1 MEERGKY
8 MVFAYPEGE
17 LLLHKDLSLYCS
29 VSRKL
34 GSDCAG
40 FLEELD
46 KKRIDEQKIGEYVCD
61 IIDQLK
67 DYAKNT
73 IIPSLAKYGIY
84 DATVDDF
91 VVNTPAYNS
100 LLEIAQQHL
109 NLATATISSVY
120 DRAELEK
127 KAAFASASSSI
138 TGPGF
143 GVISNDPIMLGIYAA
158 KSEKILKKQVA
169 DAEFKYSS
177 AVSRIDFNA
186 KSQIDNTL
194 KDNIKSKVYPSIVQC
209 IGNFFSEFLTKY
221 CERLAI
227 NDLFDIN
234 CLQNF
239 DLRRSNSIL
248 ENLGSTSYVQ
258 ETISSAKKAC
268 PFNFNVYCAMV
279 DNHIKFSTSDI
290 EIVNFL
296 GIGEMVTKYVQKVIT
311 DKKQT
316 DVSCNNITAAYLQRS
331 LDRVQYEIALLK
343 SLTNISLN
351 EANLYILQ
359 EEINVITCP
368 YQILKSTSNKEAID
382 FITKYVYQI
391 DNGEDVH
398 PFNFNINA
406 YDERVSTFITSL
418 PKLDEVNEFLKLNC
432 SFSLSAYFT
441 YLVNG
446 QNQIDE
452 FANIEEA
459 KTALHKKLMQLKPI
473 YSDYCVLRQKKYENK
488 ELEKKIKEYKEEIKY
503 TNERSIKRMIAW
515 FIAAPTLLF
524 LAMLSGE
531 VTFAYISAVVL
542 GILII
547 DLVLSQ
553 IIVSKM
559 RRNASSMEK
568 ELFVSNYSIKQKM
581 LKLES

>member
-239 DLRRSNSIL
+239 DSI
-248 ENLGSTSYVQ
+248 
-258 ETISSAKKAC
+258 
-268 PFNFNVYCAMV
+268 
-279 DNHIKFSTSDI
+279 
-290 EIVNFL
+290 
-296 GIGEMVTKYVQKVIT
+296 
-311 DKKQT
+311 
-316 DVSCNNITAAYLQRS
+316 
-331 LDRVQYEIALLK
+331 
-343 SLTNISLN
+343 
-351 EANLYILQ
+351 
-359 EEINVITCP
+359 
-368 YQILKSTSNKEAID
+368 
-382 FITKYVYQI
+382 
-391 DNGEDVH
+391 
-398 PFNFNINA
+398 
-406 YDERVSTFITSL
+406 
-418 PKLDEVNEFLKLNC
+418 
-432 SFSLSAYFT
+432 
-441 YLVNG
+441 
-446 QNQIDE
+446 
-452 FANIEEA
+452 
-459 KTALHKKLMQLKPI
+459 
-473 YSDYCVLRQKKYENK
+473 
-488 ELEKKIKEYKEEIKY
+488 
-503 TNERSIKRMIAW
+503 
-515 FIAAPTLLF
+515 
-524 LAMLSGE
+524 
-531 VTFAYISAVVL
+531 
-542 GILII
+542 
-547 DLVLSQ
+547 
-553 IIVSKM
+553 
-559 RRNASSMEK
+559 
-568 ELFVSNYSIKQKM
+568 
-581 LKLES
+581 

>member
-29 VSRKL
+29 VSRKF

-61 IIDQLK
+61 IIDKLK

-109 NLATATISSVY
+109 DLASATISSVY
-120 DRAELEK
+120 NRAELEK
-127 KAAFASASSSI
+127 KAAYASASSSI

-158 KSEKILKKQVA
+158 KSEKILKRQVA
-169 DAEFKYSS
+169 DAEYKYSS
-177 AVSRIDFNA
+177 AASSIDFNA

-209 IGNFFSEFLTKY
+209 ISNFFSEFLTKY
-221 CERLAI
+221 CEQLAI

-290 EIVNFL
+290 EIVYFL

-398 PFNFNINA
+398 AFNFNINA

-503 TNERSIKRMIAW
+503 TNERSMKRMIAW
-515 FIAAPTLLF
+515 YIAAPTLLF
-524 LAMLSGE
+524 FAMLSGE

>member
-29 VSRKL
+29 VSRKF

-61 IIDQLK
+61 IIDKLK

-109 NLATATISSVY
+109 DLASATISSVY
-120 DRAELEK
+120 NRAELEK
-127 KAAFASASSSI
+127 KAAYASASSSI

-158 KSEKILKKQVA
+158 KSEKILKRQVA
-169 DAEFKYSS
+169 DAEYKYSS
-177 AVSRIDFNA
+177 AASSIDFNA

-209 IGNFFSEFLTKY
+209 ISNFFSEFLTKY
-221 CERLAI
+221 CEQLAI

-239 DLRRSNSIL
+239 DLRRSSSIL

-290 EIVNFL
+290 EIVYFL

-503 TNERSIKRMIAW
+503 TNERSMKRMIAW
-515 FIAAPTLLF
+515 
-524 LAMLSGE
+524 
-531 VTFAYISAVVL
+531 
-542 GILII
+542 
-547 DLVLSQ
+547 
-553 IIVSKM
+553 
-559 RRNASSMEK
+559 
-568 ELFVSNYSIKQKM
+568 
-581 LKLES
+581 

>member
-29 VSRKL
+29 VSRKF

-158 KSEKILKKQVA
+158 KSEKILNKQVA
-169 DAEFKYSS
+169 DAEFKYSR

-221 CERLAI
+221 CEQLAI

-239 DLRRSNSIL
+239 DLRRSNGIL

-343 SLTNISLN
+343 LLTNTSLN
-351 EANLYILQ
+351 EANLYSLQ
-359 EEINVITCP
+359 EEIKVITFP

-382 FITKYVYQI
+382 FITKYIYQI
-391 DNGEDVH
+391 DDGEDVH

-418 PKLDEVNEFLKLNC
+418 PKLEEVNEFLKLNC

-441 YLVNG
+441 YLVNE
-446 QNQIDE
+446 QSQIDE
-452 FANIEEA
+452 FANVEEV
-459 KTALHKKLMQLKPI
+459 KTALQKKLMQLKPI
-473 YSDYCVLRQKKYENK
+473 YSDYCVIRKKKYDNK
-488 ELEKKIKEYKEEIKY
+488 TLERQLIERRKTSERNKNASGNWIAPFLVLLLMTVLSFVVSLGLGLFCLFGVGTY
-503 TNERSIKRMIAW
+503 TI
-515 FIAAPTLLF
+515 
-524 LAMLSGE
+524 
-531 VTFAYISAVVL
+531 
-542 GILII
+542 ILILLI
-547 DLVLSQ
+547 
-553 IIVSKM
+553 
-559 RRNASSMEK
+559 SSGNKLEK
-568 ELFVSNYSIKQKM
+568 ELAS
-581 LKLES
+581 LEEEISRNNFQIAQLEEKINN

>member
-29 VSRKL
+29 VSRKF

-61 IIDQLK
+61 IIDKLK

-109 NLATATISSVY
+109 DLASATISSVY
-120 DRAELEK
+120 NRAELEK
-127 KAAFASASSSI
+127 KAAYASASSSI
-138 TGPGF
+138 TGQGF

-158 KSEKILKKQVA
+158 KSEKILKRQVA
-169 DAEFKYSS
+169 DAEYKYSS
-177 AVSRIDFNA
+177 AASSIDFNA

-209 IGNFFSEFLTKY
+209 ISNFFSEFLTKY
-221 CERLAI
+221 CEQLAI

-290 EIVNFL
+290 EIVYFL

-503 TNERSIKRMIAW
+503 TNERSMKRMIAW
-515 FIAAPTLLF
+515 YIAAPTLLF
-524 LAMLSGE
+524 FAMLSGE

>member
-29 VSRKL
+29 VSRKF

-61 IIDQLK
+61 IIDKLK

-109 NLATATISSVY
+109 DLASATISSVY
-120 DRAELEK
+120 NRAELEK
-127 KAAFASASSSI
+127 KAAYASASSSI

-221 CERLAI
+221 CEQLAI

-290 EIVNFL
+290 EIVYFL

-503 TNERSIKRMIAW
+503 TNERSMKRMIAW
-515 FIAAPTLLF
+515 YIAAPTLLF
-524 LAMLSGE
+524 FAMLSGE

>member
-29 VSRKL
+29 VSRKF

-61 IIDQLK
+61 IIDKLK

-109 NLATATISSVY
+109 DLASATISSVY
-120 DRAELEK
+120 NRAELEK
-127 KAAFASASSSI
+127 KAAYASASSSI

-158 KSEKILKKQVA
+158 KSEKILKRQVA
-169 DAEFKYSS
+169 DAEYKYSS
-177 AVSRIDFNA
+177 AASSIDFNA

-209 IGNFFSEFLTKY
+209 ISNFFSEFLTKY
-221 CERLAI
+221 CEQLAI

-290 EIVNFL
+290 EIVYFL

-503 TNERSIKRMIAW
+503 TNERSMKRMIAW

>member
-8 MVFAYPEGE
+8 MVFAHTEGE

-29 VSRKL
+29 LSRKF

-109 NLATATISSVY
+109 DLASATISSVY
-120 DRAELEK
+120 NRAELEK
-127 KAAFASASSSI
+127 KAAYASASSSI

-158 KSEKILKKQVA
+158 KSEKILKRQVA
-169 DAEFKYSS
+169 DAEYKYSS
-177 AVSRIDFNA
+177 AVSSIDFNA

-221 CERLAI
+221 CEQLAI

-239 DLRRSNSIL
+239 DLRRSNGIL
-248 ENLGSTSYVQ
+248 DNLGSTSYVQ

-279 DNHIKFSTSDI
+279 DNHIEFSTSDI
-290 EIVNFL
+290 EIISFL
-296 GIGEMVTKYVQKVIT
+296 GIGELVTKYVQKVIT
-311 DKKQT
+311 DKDQADISGK
-316 DVSCNNITAAYLQRS
+316 DIIAVYLQHV
-331 LDRVQYEIALLK
+331 LDQLQYEINLLT
-343 SLTNISLN
+343 LLANTSLN
-351 EANLYILQ
+351 EANLYSLQ
-359 EEINVITCP
+359 EEIKVITFP

-382 FITKYVYQI
+382 FITKYIYQI
-391 DNGEDVH
+391 DDGEDVH

-406 YDERVSTFITSL
+406 YDERVSAFITSL
-418 PKLDEVNEFLKLNC
+418 PKLGEVNEFLKLNC

-441 YLVNG
+441 NLFNK
-446 QNQIDE
+446 QNIMDG
-452 FANIEEA
+452 FANVEEI
-459 KTALHKKLMQLKPI
+459 KTALQERLMQLKPI
-473 YSDYCVLRQKKYENK
+473 YSEYCLIKQKKYDNK
-488 ELEKKIKEYKEEIKY
+488 KLEEKIKEYKEEITY
-503 TNERSIKRMIAW
+503 TKGRSIIRMIIW
-515 FIAAPTLLF
+515 FIVSPTLF
-524 LAMLSGE
+524 FGAMLSSE
-531 VTFAYISAVVL
+531 VVFAYISLVVL
-542 GILII
+542 GILLI
-547 DLVLSQ
+547 DLILSR
-553 IIVSKM
+553 IIVSRM
-559 RRNASSMEK
+559 RKKANSMEK
-568 ELFVSNYSIKQKM
+568 ELFVSNYSIKQSK

>member
-8 MVFAYPEGE
+8 LVFVYPEGE

-109 NLATATISSVY
+109 DLASATISSVY
-120 DRAELEK
+120 NRAELEK
-127 KAAFASASSSI
+127 KAAYASASSSI

-177 AVSRIDFNA
+177 AASSIDYNA

-221 CERLAI
+221 CEQLAI

-279 DNHIKFSTSDI
+279 DNHIKFATSDI
-290 EIVNFL
+290 EIVSFL
-296 GIGEMVTKYVQKVIT
+296 GIGEMMTKYVQKVIT

-316 DVSCNNITAAYLQRS
+316 DVSYNNITAAYLQRS
-331 LDRVQYEIALLK
+331 LDQVQYEIALLK
-343 SLTNISLN
+343 LLTNTSLN
-351 EANLYILQ
+351 EANLYSLQ
-359 EEINVITCP
+359 EEIRVITFP
-368 YQILKSTSNKEAID
+368 YQILKSTSNIEAID

-391 DNGEDVH
+391 DDGEDVH

-432 SFSLSAYFT
+432 SFSLSAYFI
-441 YLVNG
+441 YLVNE

-452 FANIEEA
+452 FANVEEV
-459 KTALHKKLMQLKPI
+459 KTALQKKLMQLKPI
-473 YSDYCVLRQKKYENK
+473 YSDYCVLRQKKYKNK

-503 TNERSIKRMIAW
+503 ASERSTKRLIAW
-515 FIAAPTLLF
+515 FIAAPSLLF

-547 DLVLSQ
+547 DLILSL

-559 RRNASSMEK
+559 SKNASSMEK
-568 ELFVSNYSIKQKM
+568 ELFASNYSIKQKM